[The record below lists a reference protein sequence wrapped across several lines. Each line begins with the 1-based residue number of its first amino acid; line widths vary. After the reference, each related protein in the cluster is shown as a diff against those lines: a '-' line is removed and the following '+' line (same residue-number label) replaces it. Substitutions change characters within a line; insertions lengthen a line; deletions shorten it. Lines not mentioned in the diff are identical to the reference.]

1 MGKEDRKNPWLEP
14 FKSLLQKLMKTGPIA
29 IKGQDDI
36 AAIREWIYKLS
47 SWMFRY
53 PGGVVLLFR
62 AWNFYLERHPGV
74 AFFEVLIYLS
84 FWLSHYIF
92 KDKAVSRYLTFS
104 LLLYTFSI
112 VHILY
117 AGKDGTGFLLVLVTF
132 LLSGSLLP
140 TRING
145 LMLSMNALVFLG
157 LTAGQFLGAFQ
168 GIHMG
173 DYGIQ
178 WIFHV
183 LVLLLAIYVQY
194 FMIRVFFTQFL
205 SLISRYDLA
214 ISGTDDGIWDWDL
227 TTGTFYI
234 SNRWKEQL
242 GYEPHELE
250 PAFDTA
256 IGLII
261 PEDREQA
268 ESTLQ
273 AYLRGETDHYKQIF
287 RMRHKD
293 GSIRFIEAK
302 GAAVRDA
309 DGQVLRMA
317 GSHTDITSRHNQE
330 EQILYL
336 SQHDTLTG
344 LLNINA
350 LRKGL
355 LREELRE
362 GYAIL
367 FLDIDNF
374 RLVNESLG
382 SEGGD
387 QVLKELAQKLQEA
400 LGDKG
405 TLYRNE
411 GDEFVAILGTRD
423 GEAAERIAR
432 ALQQAVI
439 LPLKMV
445 GRIFYLSASVGVE
458 LGDASTPPATAL
470 KHADTA
476 LYVAKRQRNKIVFY
490 SQEMEGVRTREK
502 ILEADFAQALE
513 AGEFW
518 LAYQPIVDIRRGRL
532 VQGEALLRW
541 NHPELGLISPGEFI
555 VLAERC
561 KFIIPLTA
569 WVLEEA
575 CRQLARWEAQG
586 LKDLII
592 SVNISILC
600 LEGREE
606 LFLEELQSILG
617 RHQVAPER
625 LTLEITETTLMSQA
639 ENWVPFLQRLK
650 ETGIRLALDDFGTG
664 FSSFGYLKDLPLDE
678 IKLDRSLISHV
689 EEDFREC
696 FLASS
701 MATIIHGLGLEMIV
715 EGIETE
721 EQFRAILKT
730 SCDAIQGYY
739 FSRPLNPEAF
749 FSYWQEMEASGE
761 LPRYILPAQ
770 LPAPMELQWREDWE
784 SGEPEIDMEHRN
796 ILARAMSIV
805 NDATAHDR
813 AESVERDVHAL
824 VKEIKEHFT
833 DEESLLDA
841 WGYPD
846 LPAHREEH
854 RRLEEE
860 CLALEEGYREGTVRP
875 TDFFQFILNEV
886 ALKHMEEEDRKF
898 FPFIRELMAD
908 GKARESLDIQ
918 YRPKGPM
925 DYRSRLEEALQLQ
938 AVQSRISAIFLE
950 AQGVRGFDEKVQEA
964 LEVCGKY
971 VHGDRVYIFRYDW
984 EKETCSNTY
993 EWCREGIT
1001 PEIENNQDFPISA
1014 IGPWTEAHRK
1024 GKTICI
1030 SDIGQLPPDDEIRKI
1045 MEPQGIQSIM
1055 TLPMMKGEECY
1066 GFVGLDSV
1074 ASRHLYT
1081 DYEQKVL
1088 KEIAKIFLLALE
1100 GQEAAIKLQ
1109 KEERLSGAAMISLK
1123 EGIIAFDSDG
1133 LILMMNPAAEEL
1145 TGTSYEKAR
1154 GRSWEILGML
1164 QNQEGELL
1172 LQEGASL
1179 GEAFLLPLGTQLK
1192 RQDGT
1197 VLRVQGRISPFE
1209 GEGEERYIATFWDQ
1223 SQETRLQE
1231 EAQAF
1236 LDLNLDILAVADT
1249 QGRFL
1254 KVNRRMEEIL
1264 GYPGTELE
1272 GQDFFRLIH
1281 PDDRENTA
1289 NLLKDLEKPQTIRGF
1304 SNRYRTWD
1312 GRYRHLEWVARGSGD
1327 GYIYASARDVTEEIE
1342 KRQKMEY
1349 LSYHDSLTDLYNR
1362 RYIEEALERWSGDRR
1377 QYPLTVIMGDIN
1389 KLKET
1394 NDTKGH
1400 GAGDRLIREVAR
1412 AIRSSLRP
1420 EDLVGRWGGDE
1431 FLILLP
1437 RTGEEE
1443 GRKILT
1449 RIQEAAPGQEDG
1461 GLSMGLYS
1469 AAAPGPA
1476 PDELLKHA
1484 DEEMYKMKQ
1493 HRQEDH

>member
-53 PGGVVLLFR
+53 PGGVVLLFG

-214 ISGTDDGIWDWDL
+214 ISGTNDGIWDWDL
-227 TTGTFYI
+227 VSGTFYI

-250 PAFDTA
+250 PSFDTA
-256 IGLII
+256 VGLII
-261 PEDREQA
+261 PEDRAQA
-268 ESTLQ
+268 QGTLQ
-273 AYLRGETDHYKQIF
+273 AYLQGETDSYQQIF

-293 GSIRFIEAK
+293 GSIRYIEAK
-302 GAAVRDA
+302 GSAVRDA
-309 DGQVLRMA
+309 KGRVLRMA
-317 GSHTDITSRHNQE
+317 GSHTDITSRHEQE

-336 SQHDTLTG
+336 SQHDALTG

-355 LREELRE
+355 LREELPE
-362 GYAIL
+362 EYAIL

-374 RLVNESLG
+374 RLVNDTLG

-387 QVLKELAQKLQEA
+387 QVLKEMAQKLQEA

-600 LEGREE
+600 MEGREE

-639 ENWVPFLQRLK
+639 ENWVPFLKRLK

-689 EEDFREC
+689 QEDFREG

-701 MATIIHGLGLEMIV
+701 MATIIHGLGLEMVV

-721 EQFRAILKT
+721 DQFRAILKT
-730 SCDAIQGYY
+730 GCDAVQGFY
-739 FSRPLNPEAF
+739 FSRPLDPEAF
-749 FSYWQEMEASGE
+749 FAYWQDMEASGD

-784 SGEPEIDMEHRN
+784 SGEPEIDLEHRN
-796 ILARAMSIV
+796 ILARALAIV

-824 VKEIKEHFT
+824 VKEIEEHFT

-854 RRLEEE
+854 RRLAEE
-860 CLALEEGYREGTVRP
+860 CRTLEEGYREGTVRP
-875 TDFFQFILNEV
+875 TDFFQFVLNEV

-898 FPFIRELMAD
+898 FPFIRGLMAE
-908 GKARESLDIQ
+908 GKAREAMDIQ
-918 YRPKGPM
+918 YKPKGPL

-938 AVQSRISAIFLE
+938 SLQSRVSAM
-950 AQGVRGFDEKVQEA
+950 RGGANGARIRLAPQKDWKANEPEELA
-964 LEVCGKY
+964 
-971 VHGDRVYIFRYDW
+971 RVLQVL
-984 EKETCSNTY
+984 
-993 EWCREGIT
+993 EGIRDSF
-1001 PEIENNQDFPISA
+1001 NSRA
-1014 IGPWTEAHRK
+1014 SG
-1024 GKTICI
+1024 GK
-1030 SDIGQLPPDDEIRKI
+1030 
-1045 MEPQGIQSIM
+1045 
-1055 TLPMMKGEECY
+1055 
-1066 GFVGLDSV
+1066 
-1074 ASRHLYT
+1074 
-1081 DYEQKVL
+1081 KVS
-1088 KEIAKIFLLALE
+1088 LA
-1100 GQEAAIKLQ
+1100 
-1109 KEERLSGAAMISLK
+1109 
-1123 EGIIAFDSDG
+1123 D
-1133 LILMMNPAAEEL
+1133 LIVLAGNAGVE
-1145 TGTSYEKAR
+1145 
-1154 GRSWEILGML
+1154 
-1164 QNQEGELL
+1164 
-1172 LQEGASL
+1172 EGARKAGVSAEVPFAPGRTDARAEDTDAISFSYLEPKADGFRNFVKEAYSCPPEEMLLDKAQLL
-1179 GEAFLLPLGTQLK
+1179 GLTAPEM
-1192 RQDGT
+1192 T
-1197 VLRVQGRISPFE
+1197 VLLGGLRV
-1209 GEGEERYIATFWDQ
+1209 
-1223 SQETRLQE
+1223 
-1231 EAQAF
+1231 
-1236 LDLNLDILAVADT
+1236 
-1249 QGRFL
+1249 
-1254 KVNRRMEEIL
+1254 L
-1264 GYPGTELE
+1264 GANYGKMPHGVLTEKPGALS
-1272 GQDFFRLIH
+1272 QDFFV
-1281 PDDRENTA
+1281 
-1289 NLLKDLEKPQTIRGF
+1289 NLLDMGTQWKPLDEGATVFEGLDRKTGKRKWTATRVDLLFGSNSQLRALSEVYGSKDAGEK
-1304 SNRYRTWD
+1304 
-1312 GRYRHLEWVARGSGD
+1312 LVADFIKAWNKVMNADRF
-1327 GYIYASARDVTEEIE
+1327 
-1342 KRQKMEY
+1342 
-1349 LSYHDSLTDLYNR
+1349 DLC
-1362 RYIEEALERWSGDRR
+1362 
-1377 QYPLTVIMGDIN
+1377 
-1389 KLKET
+1389 
-1394 NDTKGH
+1394 
-1400 GAGDRLIREVAR
+1400 
-1412 AIRSSLRP
+1412 
-1420 EDLVGRWGGDE
+1420 
-1431 FLILLP
+1431 
-1437 RTGEEE
+1437 
-1443 GRKILT
+1443 
-1449 RIQEAAPGQEDG
+1449 
-1461 GLSMGLYS
+1461 
-1469 AAAPGPA
+1469 
-1476 PDELLKHA
+1476 
-1484 DEEMYKMKQ
+1484 
-1493 HRQEDH
+1493 